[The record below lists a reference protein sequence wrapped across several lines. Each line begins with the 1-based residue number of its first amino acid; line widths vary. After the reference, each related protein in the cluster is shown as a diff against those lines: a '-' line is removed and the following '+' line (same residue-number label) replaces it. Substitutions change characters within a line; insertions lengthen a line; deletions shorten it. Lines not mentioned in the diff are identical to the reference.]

1 MKPGPRL
8 KSTGALIVTLAQEE
22 ESSSSK
28 SEKQESKPITQ
39 RVKPR
44 PPIPHKLPIKPPI
57 QIDRPLDLIPMTK
70 EELAAADIS
79 KLPKAGT
86 GAGSGSG
93 SGAGDSEVVGR
104 GPNGDLLYAADWA
117 RKPTN
122 AELSGYLPPDAP
134 DGYGLIA
141 CKTLPQNRVDDC
153 VELENYPRGSH
164 LASAVRQAA
173 WQFRVKPPRKNGHDL
188 VGEWV
193 KIQIFYTHSE
203 VRIE

>member
-28 SEKQESKPITQ
+28 SEKQDSKPITQ

>member
-1 MKPGPRL
+1 MGRDAL
-8 KSTGALIVTLAQEE
+8 VRYRSTVWNNDRWQTFSARAGDIIISSPPKCGTTWMQMICALLIF
-22 ESSSSK
+22 
-28 SEKQESKPITQ
+28 Q
-39 RVKPR
+39 RTTFE
-44 PPIPHKLPIKPPI
+44 
-57 QIDRPLDLIPMTK
+57 RPLDLIPMTK

-79 KLPKAGT
+79 RFPKAGT
-86 GAGSGSG
+86 GSGSG
-93 SGAGDSEVVGR
+93 TGTSEGDSEVVGH
-104 GPNGDLLYAADWA
+104 GPNGDVLYAADWA

-122 AELSGYLPPDAP
+122 AELGGYLPPNAP
-134 DGYGLIA
+134 DGYGLVA

-153 VELENYPRGSH
+153 VELESRPRGSH

-173 WQFRVKPPRKNGHDL
+173 WQFRVRPPRKNGRDL

>member
-1 MKPGPRL
+1 MRSGPKL
-8 KSTGALIVTLAQEE
+8 GPSDALIVTLAPES

-44 PPIPHKLPIKPPI
+44 PPLPPKLPIKPPI
-57 QIDRPLDLIPMTK
+57 QIERPLDLIPMTK

-79 KLPKAGT
+79 RFPKAGT
-86 GAGSGSG
+86 GSGSG
-93 SGAGDSEVVGR
+93 TGASAGDSEVVGR
-104 GPNGDLLYAADWA
+104 GPNGDVLYAADWA

-122 AELSGYLPPDAP
+122 AELGGYLPPNAP
-134 DGYGLIA
+134 DGYGLVA

-153 VELENYPRGSH
+153 VELESRPRGSH

-173 WQFRVKPPRKNGHDL
+173 WQFRVRPPRKNGRDL

>member
-1 MKPGPRL
+1 MRSGPKL
-8 KSTGALIVTLAQEE
+8 GPSDALIVTLAQES

-28 SEKQESKPITQ
+28 SEKQASKPITQ

-44 PPIPHKLPIKPPI
+44 PPLPPKLPIKPPI
-57 QIDRPLDLIPMTK
+57 QIERPLDLIPMTK

-79 KLPKAGT
+79 RFPKAGT
-86 GAGSGSG
+86 GSGSG
-93 SGAGDSEVVGR
+93 TGTSAGDSEVVGR
-104 GPNGDLLYAADWA
+104 GPNGDVLYAADWA

-122 AELSGYLPPDAP
+122 AELGGYLPPNAP
-134 DGYGLIA
+134 DGYGLVA

-153 VELENYPRGSH
+153 VELESRPRGSH

-173 WQFRVKPPRKNGHDL
+173 WQFRVRPPRKNGRDL